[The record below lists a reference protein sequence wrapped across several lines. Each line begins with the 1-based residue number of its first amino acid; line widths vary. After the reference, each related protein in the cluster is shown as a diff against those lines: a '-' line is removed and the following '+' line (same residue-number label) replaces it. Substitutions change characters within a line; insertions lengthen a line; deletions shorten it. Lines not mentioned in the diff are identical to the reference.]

1 MAFEKFKTS
10 VFGPHSIIRKS
21 LNIEIPYKG
30 RGQLCNVTCRWFV
43 LLSPPQPSVLPHHR
57 PLTPPPLCPPSC
69 AHLSPP
75 SNLSQAPPA
84 PSLSPLFDTLRVAG
98 ELPSVFHLPL
108 SHLSHSLPA
117 DPPTQRVLTIQTRG
131 PRSSVTT
138 ASQQQGACQAT
149 AHTLLWT
156 FCAYWPLYKQLL
168 IKEFKKKK
176 HNHEHGH

>member
-1 MAFEKFKTS
+1 M
-10 VFGPHSIIRKS
+10 
-21 LNIEIPYKG
+21 
-30 RGQLCNVTCRWFV
+30 
-43 LLSPPQPSVLPHHR
+43 LLSGSQPSVLPHHH

-69 AHLSPP
+69 AHLSSP

-131 PRSSVTT
+131 PRSSVSALRGHDTT
-138 ASQQQGACQAT
+138 ASQQQGARQAT
-149 AHTLLWT
+149 AHTALDILR
-156 FCAYWPLYKQLL
+156 YWPLYKQLW
-168 IKEFKKKK
+168 IKK
-176 HNHEHGH
+176 